1 MQQHCLICRRTAPD
15 ANLYCEQTYCPGE
28 LSPLILEQG
37 EHIADIEIVRP
48 VTILRS
54 GVVYAGVRQDEPV
67 YVKVAHQGAGHKER
81 LKREAELCAVAQV
94 KKVAAPF
101 LPTLLPVNVLKT
113 GKQETYGKTMLAG
126 RLVYYYVFTYI
137 EAESLR
143 GISCANSRSCGR
155 STSAGSP
162 SASPQQS
169 PICTGAASF
178 TLAWRRKACSF
189 TSTPKRPTH
198 RASCSSISVSAA
210 WPTTWARSWYPDFLP
225 PAYTAPELI
234 DERRRQPKKSGS
246 QVPPNAQVDV
256 YGLGLLL
263 YEMLIGAP
271 PIPDL
276 LRGDEAVYALA
287 VRGPQAPMDR
297 VDDVR
302 PIAELARQCTDVQI
316 NKRLPDPAAFGQQ
329 LMAFFGAIPEA
340 PKKSRRPSQRTMYMV
355 AGAVLTVAFLLAL
368 AFSMV
373 QGLLL

>member
-15 ANLYCEQTYCPGE
+15 ANLYCEQSYCPGE
-28 LSPLILEQG
+28 LSPLILEPG
-37 EHIADIEIVRP
+37 EHIADIEIVRS

-54 GVVYAGVRQDEPV
+54 GVVYAGLRQGEPV
-67 YVKVAHQGAGHKER
+67 YVKVAHQGVGHKDR

-101 LPTLLPVNVLKT
+101 LPTLLTVNLLKT
-113 GKQETYGKTMLAG
+113 GKQETYGKTMIAG
-126 RLVYYYVFTYI
+126 RLVYYYVFAYV

-143 GISCANSRSCGR
+143 AILYKQPQLWMQHIGWIAIGVATAVAYLHRRRVLHFGLAPESVLVHFDADAPHTPRILLVDLGICS
-155 STSAGSP
+155 
-162 SASPQQS
+162 
-169 PICTGAASF
+169 
-178 TLAWRRKACSF
+178 LADSLGE
-189 TSTPKRPTH
+189 
-198 RASCSSISVSAA
+198 
-210 WPTTWARSWYPDFLP
+210 SWYPDFLP

-234 DERRRQPKKSGS
+234 DERRRLPKSSG
-246 QVPPNAQVDV
+246 QQIPPNAQVDV

-329 LMAFFGAIPEA
+329 LMAFFGAIPEE
-340 PKKSRRPSQRTMYMV
+340 PKKSRRPSQRTMFMV

-368 AFSMV
+368 AFSMA
-373 QGLLL
+373 QGLLS

>member
-37 EHIADIEIVRP
+37 EHLADIEIVRP

-54 GVVYAGVRQDEPV
+54 GVVYAGMRQGEPV
-67 YVKVAHQGAGHKER
+67 YIKVAHQGAGHKER

-94 KKVAAPF
+94 KKVATPF
-101 LPTLLPVNVLKT
+101 LPTLLPVNLLKT
-113 GKQETYGKTMLAG
+113 GKQETYGKTMIAG
-126 RLVYYYVFTYI
+126 RLVYYYVFAYV

-143 GISCANSRSCGR
+143 AILRKQPQLWTQHIGWIAIGVATAVAYLHRRRVFHFGLAPESVLVYFDAEAPNTPRILLVDLGICS
-155 STSAGSP
+155 
-162 SASPQQS
+162 
-169 PICTGAASF
+169 
-178 TLAWRRKACSF
+178 LADNLGE
-189 TSTPKRPTH
+189 
-198 RASCSSISVSAA
+198 
-210 WPTTWARSWYPDFLP
+210 SWYPDFLP

-234 DERRRQPKKSGS
+234 DERRRQPKSSGT

-287 VRGPQAPMDR
+287 VRGPQASMDR

-302 PIAELARQCTDVQI
+302 PIAELARQCTDMQI

-329 LMAFFGAIPEA
+329 LMAFFGAIPEE
-340 PKKSRRPSQRTMYMV
+340 PKKSRRPSQRTIYMV
-355 AGAVLTVAFLLAL
+355 AGAVLTMAFLLAL
-368 AFSMV
+368 AFSMA
-373 QGLLL
+373 QGLLS